1 MRMTASDVAAAT
13 GGRLIGADRPIDG
26 VSTDTRVI
34 AAGQLFV
41 PIVDRRDGHDFVV
54 DAMARGVTVCLASRE
69 LSSAPPTVIAVN
81 DTLTALADIGRLAR
95 ARLPERVVGITGSVG
110 KTSVKDLTRAALEP
124 HWRVS
129 ANVRSF
135 NNELGLPLT
144 LANAPDD
151 TEVTVVEMGMR
162 GFGQITQ
169 LCDIARPTLG
179 VVTAVADAHTELMGG
194 IDGVARAKG
203 ELISALPVDGLA
215 VLNADDVR
223 VAGMA
228 ALTAA
233 RVLTFGTRAGDVR
246 SVDTRLD
253 DLGRVTFRLCS
264 PWGNVDVRLQ
274 VCGAHNAI
282 NAAAAAAVA
291 LGLDTPLDSVVVGL
305 GAARLSPWRMEV
317 RSTASGAV
325 VINDAYNANPASMR
339 AALDV
344 LVSLPAGGRRI
355 AVLGVMAELDEPSR
369 QHAEIAALVA
379 AAGVSL
385 IAVGTDLYGV
395 PAVTDFDAVVE
406 VLGPLVAGDVVLVKA
421 SRVAGLERLAARLLD
436 AELE

>member
-1 MRMTASDVAAAT
+1 MRMTASEVAAAT

-26 VSTDTRVI
+26 VSTDTREI
-34 AAGQLFV
+34 TAGQLFV
-41 PIVDRRDGHDFVV
+41 PIVDQRDGHDFIG
-54 DAMARGVTVCLASRE
+54 DAVARGVTVCLASRD
-69 LSSAPPTVIAVN
+69 LSSGPPTVIAVD
-81 DTLTALADIGRLAR
+81 DTLRALADIGRMAR
-95 ARLPERVVGITGSVG
+95 ARLPARVVGITGSVG

-162 GFGQITQ
+162 GFGQIAE
-169 LCDIARPTLG
+169 LCDIALPTLG

-203 ELISALPVDGLA
+203 ELISALPAHGLA
-215 VLNADDVR
+215 VLNADDSR
-223 VAGMA
+223 VAAMA
-228 ALTAA
+228 TLTEAA
-233 RVLTFGTRAGDVR
+233 VLTFGSRQGDVR
-246 SVDTRLD
+246 AVDVSVD
-253 DLGRVTFRLCS
+253 DLGRVWFRLCS
-264 PWGNVDVRLQ
+264 PWGDVDVQLQ
-274 VCGAHNAI
+274 VSGAHNAT

-291 LGLDTPLDSVVVGL
+291 LGLETPLESVAVGL
-305 GAARLSPWRMEV
+305 GTARLSPWRMEV
-317 RSTASGAV
+317 RTTSSGAV

-344 LVSLPAGGRRI
+344 LVTLPATGRRI
-355 AVLGVMAELDEPSR
+355 AALGVMAELHDPAR
-369 QHAEIAALVA
+369 QHADIAALIASLDVE
-379 AAGVSL
+379 L
-385 IAVGTDLYGV
+385 IAVATDLYGV
-395 PAVTDFDAVVE
+395 NGVADIDAAVSA
-406 VLGPLVAGDVVLVKA
+406 LGRLVDGDVVLVKA

-436 AELE
+436 

>member
-1 MRMTASDVAAAT
+1 
-13 GGRLIGADRPIDG
+13 
-26 VSTDTRVI
+26 VI
-34 AAGQLFV
+34 
-41 PIVDRRDGHDFVV
+41 VV
-54 DAMARGVTVCLASRE
+54 D
-69 LSSAPPTVIAVN
+69 

-110 KTSVKDLTRAALEP
+110 KTSVKDLTRAALET

-162 GFGQITQ
+162 GFGQIAE

-179 VVTAVADAHTELMGG
+179 VVTAVADAHTELTGG

-215 VLNADDVR
+215 VLNADDPR
-223 VAGMA
+223 VSAMA
-228 ALTAA
+228 ALTDA
-233 RVLTFGTRAGDVR
+233 RVLTFGARGGDVR
-246 SVDTRLD
+246 AVDIHLD
-253 DLGRVTFRLCS
+253 DLGRVSFRLLS
-264 PWGNVDVRLQ
+264 PWGDVDVRLQ
-274 VCGAHNAI
+274 VCGAHNAT

-291 LGLDTPLDSVVVGL
+291 LGLDTPLESVVAGL
-305 GAARLSPWRMEV
+305 GAARLSPWRMDV

-339 AALDV
+339 AAIDV
-344 LVSLPAGGRRI
+344 LVRLPATGRRI
-355 AVLGVMAELDEPSR
+355 AVLGLMAELGEPSQ

-379 AAGVSL
+379 SSGVSL
-385 IAVGTDLYGV
+385 VAVATDLYGV
-395 PAVTDFDAVVE
+395 PGVADIDAAVD
-406 VLGPLVAGDVVLVKA
+406 VLGPLEAGDVVLVKA
-421 SRVAGLERLAARLLD
+421 SRVAGLERLAARLL
-436 AELE
+436 EPG